1 MQGRIMR
8 PRWRLMATPRLL
20 VLCGV
25 LVLILFGSGRGD
37 IFGWAGVVLLGLGTF
52 LEKFLR
58 AHLRCPRCHA
68 SPYTEAPYSNFPML
82 RQPLVPLERC
92 RHCGF
97 EFD

>member
-1 MQGRIMR
+1 MR
-8 PRWRLMATPRLL
+8 PRWRLMATPRFL

-68 SPYTEAPYSNFPML
+68 SPYTEAPYSDFPML